1 MAADIPNPA
10 PTHQRTNSSGA
21 FPTGHHLVL
30 VGLPGAGKSTVGR
43 LVAEMAGCA
52 FLDLDREIER
62 RAGLA
67 VVDIF
72 REQGE
77 PAFRKLER
85 ELTAELRAAPG
96 AVLAPG
102 GGWIVDPAN
111 VAQLRPPSRIV
122 HLRVTPDVALARLG
136 DDVTSRPLLM
146 KGDARHNL
154 ALLEWQRMPSYALAD
169 AVVDTQ
175 MMEPQRV
182 ALVLRELASR
192 WGWPVG

>member
-1 MAADIPNPA
+1 MHMD
-10 PTHQRTNSSGA
+10 SSGG
-21 FPTGHHLVL
+21 FPIGHHLVL
-30 VGLPGAGKSTVGR
+30 VGLPGAGKSTVGP

-52 FLDLDREIER
+52 FLDFDVEIER
-62 RAGLA
+62 RTGLA
-67 VVDIF
+67 VLDIF
-72 REQGE
+72 RERGE

-85 ELTAELRAAPG
+85 ELTAELRTSPG

-136 DDVTSRPLLM
+136 DGVASRPLLM
-146 KGDARHNL
+146 KGNPRQNL
-154 ALLEWQRMPSYALAD
+154 ALLEWQRTPLYASAD
-169 AVVDTQ
+169 AEVDTQ
-175 MMEPQRV
+175 MLEPQRV
-182 ALVLRELASR
+182 ALMLRELASR